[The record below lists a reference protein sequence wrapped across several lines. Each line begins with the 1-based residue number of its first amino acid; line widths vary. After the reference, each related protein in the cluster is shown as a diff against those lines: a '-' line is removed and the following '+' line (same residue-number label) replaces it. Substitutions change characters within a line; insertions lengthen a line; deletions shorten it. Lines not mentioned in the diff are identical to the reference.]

1 MNLFF
6 KLLKSV
12 FNIQKFNSTNA
23 LYHRQAK
30 ALLAEFNVDYSLSG
44 DDNLPHNVLLK
55 MQWYMAEFIYS
66 AEMLNDLLGQ
76 KSTDKEQRT
85 YLLSGA
91 VVAICDLIID
101 DLNLTSQEIE
111 NLKRPSKDKIYERD
125 IFKLYQSLY
134 HAFFDNLGAK
144 KSLTLHYYELLYDAQ
159 IRSKKQF
166 DSSIS
171 KSEVDEIC
179 IEKGGYSL
187 LYIRALLNEEFYP
200 DEEKT
205 WFEIG
210 GYIQFCN
217 DAQDLHKDLLNKLR
231 TFGSCRSSLEE
242 IAIDLD
248 QQKVV
253 AFSLLKS
260 SPYQK
265 QAKDFL
271 LFTLHSMGIGIL
283 AKLHQYHLLCNK
295 QYSSSTLASKTK
307 SEVRPMLRPI
317 KLIPY
322 WFPRILKYQYQ
333 KVNQPFNFKFNLQ
346 NAKSN

>member
-111 NLKRPSKDKIYERD
+111 NLK
-125 IFKLYQSLY
+125 
-134 HAFFDNLGAK
+134 
-144 KSLTLHYYELLYDAQ
+144 
-159 IRSKKQF
+159 
-166 DSSIS
+166 
-171 KSEVDEIC
+171 
-179 IEKGGYSL
+179 
-187 LYIRALLNEEFYP
+187 
-200 DEEKT
+200 
-205 WFEIG
+205 
-210 GYIQFCN
+210 
-217 DAQDLHKDLLNKLR
+217 
-231 TFGSCRSSLEE
+231 
-242 IAIDLD
+242 
-248 QQKVV
+248 
-253 AFSLLKS
+253 
-260 SPYQK
+260 
-265 QAKDFL
+265 
-271 LFTLHSMGIGIL
+271 
-283 AKLHQYHLLCNK
+283 
-295 QYSSSTLASKTK
+295 
-307 SEVRPMLRPI
+307 
-317 KLIPY
+317 
-322 WFPRILKYQYQ
+322 
-333 KVNQPFNFKFNLQ
+333 NQR
-346 NAKSN
+346 